1 MDLCFVPRVYYSIVL
16 FSHLSIVFSARTVKK
31 TCNIDN
37 KLDTHVRILYRFV
50 YPSQA
55 SFFPLCACSYNI
67 PNTKHQR
74 FFFSERTDMSKV
86 QKRSYAV
93 NTMNAQ
99 CSYLLLRVMC
109 ICVYTYTL

>member
-31 TCNIDN
+31 PCNTDN
-37 KLDTHVRILYRFV
+37 KLDTHVGILYRFV

-67 PNTKHQR
+67 PYNVKDS
-74 FFFSERTDMSKV
+74 FFSERTDMSKV